1 MSDVVIKAGNPETGQ
16 KITEADF
23 EELNRLLKKDCIN
36 EILADSRVSASEY
49 VERYNAGRG
58 GE

>member
-1 MSDVVIKAGNPETGQ
+1 MDAVIIKAGDPTTGQ

-23 EELNRLLKKDCIN
+23 EELQKLLKKDCIDS
-36 EILADSRVSASEY
+36 ILADACVSAVEY
-49 VERYNAGRG
+49 VKNYNAGRG